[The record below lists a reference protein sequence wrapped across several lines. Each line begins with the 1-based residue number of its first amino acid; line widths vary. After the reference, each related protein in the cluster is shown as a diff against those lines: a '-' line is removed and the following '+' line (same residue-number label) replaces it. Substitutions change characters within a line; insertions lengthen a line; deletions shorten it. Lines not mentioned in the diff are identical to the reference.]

1 MIAINYSLNNSF
13 AETIKKLM
21 QNYNSD
27 LENDKINTIKGS
39 INDIKN
45 IMVES
50 IGIYLFIQAFIF
62 IYVKI
67 N

>member
-1 MIAINYSLNNSF
+1 
-13 AETIKKLM
+13 M